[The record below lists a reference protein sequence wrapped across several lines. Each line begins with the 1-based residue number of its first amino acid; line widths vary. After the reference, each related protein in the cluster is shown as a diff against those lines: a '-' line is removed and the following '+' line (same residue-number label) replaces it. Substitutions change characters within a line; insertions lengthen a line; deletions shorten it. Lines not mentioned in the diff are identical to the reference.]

1 MQLCGRQKV
10 VQRKMVLL
18 LVLIRIS
25 PLIIGDWSNII
36 PEAMVPAARHL
47 R

>member
-18 LVLIRIS
+18 LVLIGIS
-25 PLIIGDWSNII
+25 PTISDWSDII

>member
-1 MQLCGRQKV
+1 MDLCGRQKL

-18 LVLIRIS
+18 LVFIGIS
-25 PLIIGDWSNII
+25 PLMIGDWSNRLT
-36 PEAMVPAARHL
+36 EAMVPAARHL